1 MPAAKTPLPV
11 LITVALLAVL
21 GAYAA
26 MIAFNEQSWPL
37 RVAAL
42 VAWVGCIGAALM
54 RRWSQWIVYA
64 LSVAYLLHWSG
75 SVYAALEAGYFG
87 HELNR
92 RVVRSLV
99 PEGVLVLLCGYCC
112 FAVFHQFARR
122 AR

>member
-26 MIAFNEQSWPL
+26 MIAFNEHSWPL

-42 VAWVGCIGAALM
+42 VACVGCVGAALM
-54 RRWSQWIVYA
+54 RRWSQWVVYA
-64 LSVAYLLHWSG
+64 LSLGYLLHWSN
-75 SVYAALEAGYFG
+75 SVYAAVQAGYFG

-92 RVVRSLV
+92 AVVRSLI

-112 FAVFHQFARR
+112 FAVCRQFARR